1 MKFIS
6 PIPILMSPLVKR
18 QLYMLMSMDLTLTDH
33 KRTFVGFL
41 MIEKLM
47 QPILI
52 LCFLQGLSMSIL

>member
-41 MIEKLM
+41 TIEKLM
-47 QPILI
+47 QLILI